1 VNNIQSFNLNNLNNR
16 MFLNKEIPDKIIHN
30 NKNDKEQVD
39 NIKSM
44 FDKLMVDIN
53 N

>member
-1 VNNIQSFNLNNLNNR
+1 MYNNNNNKINN
-16 MFLNKEIPDKIIHN
+16 FLKRDIPLTGSSDIIYNN

-44 FDKLMVDIN
+44 FDKLMVDMN